1 VGVGRTFVDDG
12 FFGGMLSHQLRD
24 QQANEKYHSVGGL
37 SVLMQHLS
45 NGLSS
50 MIEAAIRLIGLSL
63 YGP

>member
-1 VGVGRTFVDDG
+1 MMVFLAACCLTSREISD
-12 FFGGMLSHQLRD
+12 
-24 QQANEKYHSVGGL
+24 ANEKYHSVGGL

-50 MIEAAIRLIGLSL
+50 MIEAAITLIGLSL